1 MAIRHYIGGRLSF
14 RSTDTLPTGYL
25 DGTIATE
32 IDTGKTYVLTG
43 NIWSE
48 SNPTWVEK
56 YTIPNAGAAAGILIG
71 IPNSRYYKTGYYE
84 LDVYVDGFRQSRDT
98 SLASNDYDYKETNT
112 TGVSFNY
119 ALPSG
124 STILFQI
131 NR

>member
-1 MAIRHYIGGRLSF
+1 MAIRHYIGGRISFLS
-14 RSTDTLPTGYL
+14 SDTLPTGYL

-32 IDTGKTYVLTG
+32 INTGKTYVLSG
-43 NIWSE
+43 NIWNE
-48 SNPTWVEK
+48 SNPTWLER
-56 YTIPNAGAAAGILIG
+56 YTIPNAGVAAGTLIG

-84 LDVYVDGFRQSRDT
+84 LDVYVNGFRQTSDT
-98 SLASNDYDYKETNT
+98 TLAANDYDYEETNI